1 MFKSVVVK
9 NDDWLPLDVMGICFY
24 VLKCFSKIV
33 EITKTWGM
41 IKILNFCFVDI
52 FGNHDRVERVG
63 T

>member
-9 NDDWLPLDVMGICFY
+9 NDDWLPLDVMGICFH
-24 VLKCFSKIV
+24 VLKCLLKIA

-52 FGNHDRVERVG
+52 FGNHDRVERAG

>member
-9 NDDWLPLDVMGICFY
+9 NDDWLPLEIMGICFY
-24 VLKCFSKIV
+24 VLKRFLKIA

-41 IKILNFCFVDI
+41 IKILNFCSVDI
-52 FGNHDRVERVG
+52 FGNHDRVERAG